1 MRLYPG
7 RFLSNDK
14 SIFNYRLS
22 CARRVIENTFG
33 ILVSRWRILPIR
45 AHPSTVDRL
54 VMEAYEKRETLT
66 KYLLSLESEVI
77 FTI

>member
-1 MRLYPG
+1 LPYFVIGNEAFQLHKNVMRLYPG
-7 RFLSNDK
+7 FLSNDK

-33 ILVSRWRILPIR
+33 ILVSRWRILPIC

-54 VMEAYEKRETLT
+54 VMACI
-66 KYLLSLESEVI
+66 I
-77 FTI
+77 F